1 MCHFFHRCVAKLAPT
16 ECWVTQRFHSIL
28 FLGVY
33 TCLPRKIGR
42 DKNREISIL
51 NEAIKDFLSVLSSV
65 TDGWKLDVFYYGM
78 TSEEKKS
85 APLVC
90 VTDSNSRD
98 NDWTFGGS
106 RIWLRFWRVWNVE
119 KLRVWKSSSCLE
131 SGEGL
136 FVSKCWVRSE
146 LGEGHW
152 RADWLTR
159 ATPQLNS
166 TLDHGTKCSVTLCCY
181 QHSCIVVALPTS
193 WSFYL
198 MYHWQSQR
206 RFRNQTFLL
215 TTPHLNVTYQLL
227 LPR

>member
-1 MCHFFHRCVAKLAPT
+1 MSFFPSLRC
-16 ECWVTQRFHSIL
+16 QIGSIRVL
-28 FLGVY
+28 SNTKISLYSFFGEAY

-98 NDWTFGGS
+98 NDWTFRGS
-106 RIWLRFWRVWNVE
+106 RIWLRFWRVWTVE

-131 SGEGL
+131 SVEGL

-146 LGEGHW
+146 LGEG
-152 RADWLTR
+152 LTGWPR
-159 ATPQLNS
+159 L
-166 TLDHGTKCSVTLCCY
+166 
-181 QHSCIVVALPTS
+181 
-193 WSFYL
+193 
-198 MYHWQSQR
+198 
-206 RFRNQTFLL
+206 
-215 TTPHLNVTYQLL
+215 HLS
-227 LPR
+227 